1 MSNVRY
7 DVHDRPQIGQWI
19 PLSLQHVFAMFGATV
34 LVPLLTNLSPSAA
47 LFTSGFGTLVYILI
61 TQGKVPAYLGS
72 SFAFIPPLIAIS
84 ANYGVEYAL
93 GGAFAVGLVYLLIGG
108 IIRTFGLG
116 WMDRFLPP
124 VVIGSVIVAIGLN
137 LAPTAMDMAMNDAT
151 GYNGYYV
158 LVAVVTLAIAIICAV
173 LLKGFF
179 TVIPVL
185 LGIVGGYVF
194 TLIVGWIWPSRAL
207 IDFSVVSSANWF
219 GFAKFAIPKF
229 ALVPIA
235 TFALVSF
242 ATIAEHLGD
251 TLVTSRVVGRDF
263 YKDPGLHRTLAGD
276 GVATSLAALFG
287 GPPNTT
293 YGENIGVMAI
303 SRVYSVW
310 VIGGAAVMAVVLS
323 FIQKFGSLLQTIP
336 TPVMGGISM
345 MLFGIISASGIR
357 TLVESGIDYSRKR
370 NLIISSVI
378 LVIGIGGGKL
388 LFPITDA
395 LEFRLEGVALATL
408 VGIVLNLVLPRDIE
422 VNGASK
428 NKQDKLGQA
437 AASAE

>member
-1 MSNVRY
+1 MSNARL
-7 DVHDRPQIGQWI
+7 DVHDRPRIGEWI
-19 PLSLQHVFAMFGATV
+19 PLSFQHVFAMFGATV
-34 LVPLLTNLSPSAA
+34 LVPLMTDLSPSAA

-72 SFAFIPPLIAIS
+72 SFAFIPPLIGVS
-84 ANYGVEYAL
+84 ASYGVEYAL
-93 GGAFAVGLVYLLIGG
+93 GGAFCVGFVYLLIGG
-108 IIRTFGLG
+108 IIRLFGLG

-124 VVIGSVIVAIGLN
+124 VVIGSVIVTIGLN
-137 LAPTAMDMAMNDAT
+137 LAPTAMGMAMNDAT
-151 GYNGYYV
+151 GAYNGYCV
-158 LVAVVTLAIAIICAV
+158 LVAVVTLAIVIIAAV

-185 LGIVGGYVF
+185 LGIIGGYIF
-194 TLIVGWIWPSRAL
+194 TLVVGWIWPSHAL
-207 IDFSVVSSANWF
+207 IDFEVVKEAGWF
-219 GFAKFAIPKF
+219 GFAKFALPKF

-276 GVATSLAALFG
+276 GIATSFAALFG

-303 SRVYSVW
+303 TRVYSVW
-310 VIGGAAVMAVVLS
+310 VIGGAAVIAVVLS
-323 FIQKFGSLLQTIP
+323 LIQKFGALLQTIP

-395 LEFRLEGVALATL
+395 LSFKLEGVALATL
-408 VGIVLNLVLPRDIE
+408 VGIVLNLVLPKEIE
-422 VNGASK
+422 VNGVSE
-428 NKQDKLGQA
+428 DKLGQA
-437 AASAE
+437 AASSE